1 MVSRCKFQSSSEIGA
16 YALLTNSFAILP
28 VSTIDNFFTTQFE
41 NALSTEKSFS
51 IIHSSIAGT
60 DIIGRLTVGNKHG
73 LIFPSTA
80 THLEMDLIKN
90 NLPDSVE
97 VAQIEERFSALG
109 NVVSCN
115 DKIALIHPELEQATI
130 DVIQDILQV
139 EAIPAIIGG
148 ESLVGSYSCL
158 TNRGGVVCP
167 SCTAEQIQELSE
179 LTGLTIEAA
188 TVNKGSNLIS
198 AGICVND
205 NCLLCG
211 WETTALEIANL
222 TRIFKID
229 DSQGKD
235 EGIVDIDESLVD
247 LIL

>member
-1 MVSRCKFQSSSEIGA
+1 MVYRCKFQSSSEIGA
-16 YALLTNSFAILP
+16 YSLLTNSYAILP
-28 VSTIDNFFTTQFE
+28 VTANDSFFTSMFE
-41 NALSTEKSFS
+41 NALANDSIP

-80 THLEMDLIKN
+80 THLEMELIKSK
-90 NLPDSVE
+90 LPENVE
-97 VAQIEERFSALG
+97 VAQIEEKFSALG
-109 NVVSCN
+109 NVISCN
-115 DKIALIHPELEQATI
+115 DKIALVHPELEQVTL
-130 DVIQDILQV
+130 DVIQDILQI
-139 EAIPAIIGG
+139 EAIPAVIGT
-148 ESLVGSYSCL
+148 ESLVGSYSYL
-158 TNRGGVVCP
+158 TNKGGIVCP
-167 SCTAEQIQELSE
+167 QCTQEQIQELSN
-179 LTGLTIEAA
+179 LTGISIEAA

-205 NCLLCG
+205 KCLLCG

-229 DSQGKD
+229 DSQGK
-235 EGIVDIDESLVD
+235 EEVIIDESLVD